1 MISGASL
8 CLCLKSLVLIH
19 ILQATGLQM
28 SVILKIKKSSV
39 SLSVLHYSQSSTVL
53 ALKISLW
60 YICYNFCVENGIFNF
75 SEIFKFINNG
85 YIKVAL
91 PKQIA
96 VKR

>member
-1 MISGASL
+1 MSKVFGSDTYSAGNRTSDVGYIKNKEIL
-8 CLCLKSLVLIH
+8 CIFKCSTL
-19 ILQATGLQM
+19 
-28 SVILKIKKSSV
+28 
-39 SLSVLHYSQSSTVL
+39 QSSTVL

>member
-1 MISGASL
+1 
-8 CLCLKSLVLIH
+8 
-19 ILQATGLQM
+19 M

-60 YICYNFCVENGIFNF
+60 YISYNFCVENGIFNF

>member
-28 SVILKIKKSSV
+28 SVILKIKKSPV

-53 ALKISLW
+53 ALKISLFN
-60 YICYNFCVENGIFNF
+60 CHGIFVTISVLKMAFLISVRFLN
-75 SEIFKFINNG
+75 S
-85 YIKVAL
+85 
-91 PKQIA
+91 QIMDI
-96 VKR
+96 